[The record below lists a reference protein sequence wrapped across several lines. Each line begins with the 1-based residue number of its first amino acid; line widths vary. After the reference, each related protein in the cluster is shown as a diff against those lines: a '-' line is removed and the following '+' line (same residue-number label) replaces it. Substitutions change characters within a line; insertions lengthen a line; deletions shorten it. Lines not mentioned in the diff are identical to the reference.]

1 MAGEGIEYLW
11 GFMKRKYRRN
21 WSARDAH
28 RQSTKDFTDL
38 VESLLDGTIHGP
50 VTKELCRKMAA
61 RARRYMVAYAE
72 LEKECSYK

>member
-1 MAGEGIEYLW
+1 MFVPNWGVTLSHTKCHPEMAGEGIEYLW

-38 VESLLDGTIHGP
+38 VEFT
-50 VTKELCRKMAA
+50 
-61 RARRYMVAYAE
+61 
-72 LEKECSYK
+72 